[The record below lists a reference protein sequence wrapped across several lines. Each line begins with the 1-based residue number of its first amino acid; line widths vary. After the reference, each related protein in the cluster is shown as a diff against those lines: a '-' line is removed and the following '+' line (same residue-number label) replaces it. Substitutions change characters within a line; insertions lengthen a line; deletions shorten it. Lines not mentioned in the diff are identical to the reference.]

1 MTSFKNTLQIPLI
14 RRLIV
19 LVFAVMVLYLFK
31 SMMNLILIT
40 FIITYLVNRF
50 YSFLTRRLSDDLRI
64 SRKFIII
71 VLYVA
76 VIGLMIIGAYK
87 YAPKLIWQLNELVQ
101 QVIVF
106 YSRPFEPT
114 EYKVVNYIME
124 TLRKIDVVSYVD
136 QGLNLLVKTI
146 SDIGQWGFDIGI
158 AIIMSLFFML
168 EKEKVTHFTAN
179 FKESKI
185 VYIYDELAYF
195 GKKFVFSFGKVIE
208 VQFMISLI
216 NCIISTFFLWT
227 MGFTNLFGLAIMI
240 FLFGL
245 VPVVGVFVSLI
256 PLCAIAFK
264 IGGIAKII
272 YVLIMVAGLHA
283 FEAYFMNP
291 KFMSSK
297 THLPIFYTFT
307 ILIVAEHFFGVWGLI
322 LGVPIFMFLLDL
334 LEVPVSLPLIKK
346 SKSKKLQ

>member
-1 MTSFKNTLQIPLI
+1 
-14 RRLIV
+14 
-19 LVFAVMVLYLFK
+19 
-31 SMMNLILIT
+31 MMNLILIT

-50 YSFLTRRLSDDLRI
+50 HSFLTHRLSDDLRI
-64 SRKFIII
+64 SRKLVII

-76 VIGLMIIGAYK
+76 VIGFIIIGAYK

-101 QVIVF
+101 QVISF

-114 EYKVVNYIME
+114 EYKLVNYIME
-124 TLRKIDVVSYVD
+124 SLRKIDVVSYVD
-136 QGLNLLVKTI
+136 QGLNLLLKTV
-146 SDIGQWGFDIGI
+146 SDIGQWGFNIGI

-179 FKESKI
+179 FKDSKFT
-185 VYIYDELAYF
+185 YFYDELAYF

-208 VQFMISLI
+208 VQFLISLI
-216 NCIISTFFLWT
+216 NCIVSTFFLWM

-264 IGGIAKII
+264 IDGIIKIV
-272 YVLIMVAGLHA
+272 YVLIMVAGLHG

-297 THLPIFYTFT
+297 THLPIFYTFA

-334 LEVPVSLPLIKK
+334 LEVPVSLPFTN
-346 SKSKKLQ
+346 KSKKLK